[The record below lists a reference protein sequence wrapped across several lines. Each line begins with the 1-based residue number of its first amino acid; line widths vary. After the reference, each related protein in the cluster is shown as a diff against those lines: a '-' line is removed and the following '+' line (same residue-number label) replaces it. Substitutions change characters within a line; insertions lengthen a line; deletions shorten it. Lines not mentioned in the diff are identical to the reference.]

1 MNLVWRRRRFL
12 ATTGVV
18 GLSVLSGAAKAF
30 GAATQAVKISR
41 EEGKLRIEGAGE
53 LFTEYHY
60 DGGSRPFLYPIL
72 GPGGAPLTRNW
83 PMKDTP
89 GEEHDHPHHRSFWWA
104 HGDING
110 QDFWSEES
118 KAGRTVHEAFEEVA
132 GGEKFGIVRS
142 TNKLVAK
149 DGTLVARDRRTMR
162 FYQLAEARMIDFEV
176 TLRSA
181 SGSLEFGDTKEG
193 TMAMRINET
202 MRLIKD
208 GKPGAG
214 HSVNSEGVRD
224 VAAWGKRAKWVDY
237 YGPVNGQIVGIAIF
251 DHPSN
256 PRHPTWWHVRD
267 YGLFAANPF
276 GVHDFE
282 GKPAGTGK
290 LVVPADTSITFRYRF
305 LYHRGDELA
314 GRVAEQYREYAATT
328 PA

>member
-1 MNLVWRRRRFL
+1 
-12 ATTGVV
+12 
-18 GLSVLSGAAKAF
+18 
-30 GAATQAVKISR
+30 
-41 EEGKLRIEGAGE
+41 
-53 LFTEYHY
+53 
-60 DGGSRPFLYPIL
+60 
-72 GPGGAPLTRNW
+72 
-83 PMKDTP
+83 
-89 GEEHDHPHHRSFWWA
+89 
-104 HGDING
+104 
-110 QDFWSEES
+110 
-118 KAGRTVHEAFEEVA
+118 
-132 GGEKFGIVRS
+132 
-142 TNKLVAK
+142 
-149 DGTLVARDRRTMR
+149 
-162 FYQLAEARMIDFEV
+162 
-176 TLRSA
+176 
-181 SGSLEFGDTKEG
+181 
-193 TMAMRINET
+193 MAMRINET